1 MELHASPAYLPYIP
15 PTHRSVPNGHELP
28 TKIGCS
34 IPDSQINTWQPE
46 WTTCGASRGFGFAQ
60 RAKICYKNLKP
71 LPLPSHHPP
80 PAGSQSKARGPESLA
95 LSSVNL
101 LSTSNKLTTNSLG
114 QNYQLWGPL
123 QLLSAWRSDILF
135 AALAS
140 PYQWN
145 GKGRPQLL
153 SAWRSDIL
161 FAALASSYQ
170 WNGKGR
176 PEKLRPF
183 GRAEKLRHSVS
194 LYSLPMLSCLMWFRT
209 DILFSHNF
217 MVLLKH
223 WQANKLIHPKS
234 ALDPIKNSLK
244 MRNQNLFVYISEIC
258 LKHLLN
264 LWELIS
270 FF

>member
-60 RAKICYKNLKP
+60 RAKICYKNLIP

-123 QLLSAWRSDILF
+123 
-135 AALAS
+135 
-140 PYQWN
+140 
-145 GKGRPQLL
+145 QLL